1 MGLNMTEDIII
12 ILLQSL
18 QLNPNTPSPCWLVV
32 HDNNKNKADGKIN
45 DNHFLTLLR
54 YGFHLQF
61 CFSFLI
67 MAEEFDDSI
76 C

>member
-45 DNHFLTLLR
+45 DNHFLTL
-54 YGFHLQF
+54 
-61 CFSFLI
+61 
-67 MAEEFDDSI
+67 
-76 C
+76 